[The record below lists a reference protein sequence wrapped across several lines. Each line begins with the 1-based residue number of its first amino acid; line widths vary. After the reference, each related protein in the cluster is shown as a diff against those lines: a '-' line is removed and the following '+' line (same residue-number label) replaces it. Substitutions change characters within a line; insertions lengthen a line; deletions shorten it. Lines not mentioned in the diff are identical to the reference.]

1 MKTPISIPFP
11 ASEKPKLKFSIGA
24 CKFNLRPG
32 DGTSWVEGTYDDPTD
47 NLPCIIEQ
55 SGNEVSVSQSR
66 NISGLINVFNRTPT
80 FDLVLSS
87 QNPFDLVIEGGA
99 SENCIEL
106 GGLPLSSVA
115 VSFGAG
121 KFEMSFLKPNPI
133 LMDSF
138 RVSTGAGSMTLS
150 KLLNAGFKNLKV
162 EGGAASYKIDF
173 TGKLGQDCNAN
184 IQIGVASLDLDV
196 PSDVPVAVKSETTLG
211 GVEMGSGFTT
221 KDGRL
226 VNQAYLANPSP
237 ALSISTSIA
246 LGSLK
251 LRIANST
258 GGLRAVP

>member
-11 ASEKPKLKFSIGA
+11 AGTRPKLRFSTGA
-24 CKFNLRPG
+24 CKFNLKPG
-32 DGTSWVEGTYDDPTD
+32 DGTPWVEGFYDDPTD
-47 NLPCIIEQ
+47 NLPCVIEQ
-55 SGNEVSVSQSR
+55 SGNEVSISQSR
-66 NISGLINVFNRTPT
+66 NISGLVNVFNRTPT
-80 FDLVLSS
+80 FDLILSS
-87 QNPFDLVIEGGA
+87 QNPFDLVMEGGA
-99 SENCIEL
+99 SDNCVEL

-138 RVSTGAGSMTLS
+138 KVSTGAGSMTLL
-150 KLLNAGFKNLKV
+150 KLLNAGFKNLRV

-173 TGKLGQDCNAN
+173 TGQLGQDCNAN
-184 IQIGVASLDLDV
+184 IQIGVASLDLDI

-211 GVEMGSGFTT
+211 GIEMGSGFTT
-221 KDGRL
+221 KDGWL
-226 VNQAYLANPSP
+226 VNQAYLTNPSP
-237 ALSISTSIA
+237 ALSISASVA

-258 GGLRAVP
+258 GGA